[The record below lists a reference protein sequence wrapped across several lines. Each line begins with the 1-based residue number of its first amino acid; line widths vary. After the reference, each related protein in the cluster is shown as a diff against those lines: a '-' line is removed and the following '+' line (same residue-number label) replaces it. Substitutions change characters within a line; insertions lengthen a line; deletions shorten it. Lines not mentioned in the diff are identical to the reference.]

1 MILLAMDLTKAVNQI
16 LSEYAEEVEQAVFR
30 IEKEVAQETIK
41 QLNKT
46 SPYNERSNG
55 KNGKHYQKDWYVD
68 GKTMKHYSQLIIANH
83 QYQLTH
89 LLEFGHNIVRN
100 GVVVGHASGKA
111 HIKDA
116 EKWAQKQ
123 VVDRSEAWIKAHKQT
138 PKITIEAKD
147 KGGSA

>member
-1 MILLAMDLTKAVNQI
+1 MAWDLTKAVNEI
-16 LSEYAEEVEQAVFR
+16 LGEYVDEVENALFL
-30 IEKEVAQETIK
+30 IENEVARDTVK
-41 QLNKT
+41 RLNET
-46 SPYNERSNG
+46 SPYNEHSNG

-68 GKTMKHYSQLIIANH
+68 KKTVKHYAHIIIANR

-100 GVVVGHASGKA
+100 GVVVGHANDKA

-123 VVDRSEAWIKAHKQT
+123 VVDRSELWLNTHKQK
-138 PKITIEAKD
+138 PKITIEVKD
-147 KGGSA
+147 KGGSGS